1 MDLMELREQ
10 INEIDREML
19 DLFLRRM
26 QVSSNVAE
34 YKRQNGLP
42 VLDAARERELLANIA
57 GQAGEDLDE
66 YAIVLY
72 STILSLSRS
81 YQHKKLSPDSKYG
94 AIIENARETTA
105 KLFPEK
111 ARVACQ
117 GVEGAYSQIA
127 ASKMFKIPS
136 ILYFSS
142 FDGVFAAIESGMC
155 EYGVLPIENSTA
167 GSVKRVYDLMVDH
180 NLYVVRS
187 MRVKI
192 DHNLLAKPGTKLSNI
207 KEIFSHEQAIDQSAA
222 FLRTFKDVKVT
233 VYPNTAVAARMVAE
247 SERNDVAALSSRDC
261 AELYGL
267 ESLANSVQDKSNN
280 YTRFICVAKNPQIYP
295 GADRTSI
302 MLVTP
307 HKPGALYNVLAR
319 INALGLNLL
328 KLESRPLPERE
339 FEFMFYF
346 DIEGS
351 AYSPELLELISE
363 LESDS
368 EEFKY
373 LGTYAESIG

>member
-34 YKRQNGLP
+34 YKRKNGLP

-57 GQAGEDLDE
+57 QQAGEDLDE
-66 YAIVLY
+66 YAVVLY

-81 YQHKKLSPDSKYG
+81 YQHKKLSPESKYA

-111 ARVACQ
+111 ARIACQ

-192 DHNLLAKPGTKLSNI
+192 DHNLLSKPGTKLSDI
-207 KEIFSHEQAIDQSAA
+207 KEIFSHEQAIDQCAA
-222 FLRTFKDVKVT
+222 FLRTLKDVKVT
-233 VYPNTAVAARMVAE
+233 VCPNTAVAARMVAE
-247 SERNDVAALSSRDC
+247 SERGDVAALSSRDC

-267 ESLANSVQDKSNN
+267 IALANSVQDKSNN

-351 AYSPELLELISE
+351 PYSPELLELISE

>member
-34 YKRQNGLP
+34 YKRKNGLP

-57 GQAGEDLDE
+57 QQAGEDLDE
-66 YAIVLY
+66 YAVVLY

-81 YQHKKLSPDSKYG
+81 YQHKKLSPESKYA

-192 DHNLLAKPGTKLSNI
+192 DHNLLSKPGTKLSDV
-207 KEIFSHEQAIDQSAA
+207 KEIFSHEQAIDQCAA
-222 FLRTFKDVKVT
+222 FLRTLKDVKVT
-233 VYPNTAVAARMVAE
+233 VCPNTAVAARMVAE
-247 SERNDVAALSSRDC
+247 SERGDVAALSSRDC

-267 ESLANSVQDKSNN
+267 IALANSVQDKSNN

-351 AYSPELLELISE
+351 PYSPELLELISE

>member
-111 ARVACQ
+111 ARIACQ

-192 DHNLLAKPGTKLSNI
+192 DHNLLAKPGTKLSDI

-222 FLRTFKDVKVT
+222 FLRTFKDVKIT
-233 VYPNTAVAARMVAE
+233 VCPNTAVAARMVAE
-247 SERNDVAALSSRDC
+247 SDRTDVAALSSRDC

-351 AYSPELLELISE
+351 PYSPELLELISE

>member
-34 YKRQNGLP
+34 YKRKNGLP

-57 GQAGEDLDE
+57 QQAGEDLDE
-66 YAIVLY
+66 YAVVLY

-81 YQHKKLSPDSKYG
+81 YQHKKLSPESKYA

-111 ARVACQ
+111 ARIACQ

-187 MRVKI
+187 MRIKI
-192 DHNLLAKPGTKLSNI
+192 DHNLLAKPGTRLSDI

-222 FLRTFKDVKVT
+222 FLRTFKNVKVT
-233 VYPNTAVAARMVAE
+233 VCPNTAVAARMVAE
-247 SERNDVAALSSRDC
+247 SERSDVAALSSRDC

-351 AYSPELLELISE
+351 PYSPELLELISE

>member
-1 MDLMELREQ
+1 MDLMELRKQ

-34 YKRQNGLP
+34 YKRKNGLP

-57 GQAGEDLDE
+57 QQAGEDLDE
-66 YAIVLY
+66 YAVVLY

-81 YQHKKLSPDSKYG
+81 YQHKKLSPESKYA
-94 AIIENARETTA
+94 AIIENARKTTA

-192 DHNLLAKPGTKLSNI
+192 DHNLLSKPGTKLSDV
-207 KEIFSHEQAIDQSAA
+207 KEIFSHEQAIDQCAA
-222 FLRTFKDVKVT
+222 FLRTLKDVKVT
-233 VYPNTAVAARMVAE
+233 VCPNTAVAARMVAE
-247 SERNDVAALSSRDC
+247 SERGDVAALSSRDC

-267 ESLANSVQDKSNN
+267 IALANSVQDKSNN

-307 HKPGALYNVLAR
+307 HKPGALYNVLAK

-351 AYSPELLELISE
+351 PYSPELLELISE

>member
-222 FLRTFKDVKVT
+222 FLRTFKDVKIT
-233 VYPNTAVAARMVAE
+233 VCPNTAVAARMVAE
-247 SERNDVAALSSRDC
+247 SDRTDVAALSSRDC

>member
-57 GQAGEDLDE
+57 RQAGEDLDE

-192 DHNLLAKPGTKLSNI
+192 DHNLLAKPGTKLSDI

-233 VYPNTAVAARMVAE
+233 VCPNTAVAARMVAE

-351 AYSPELLELISE
+351 PYSPELLELISE

>member
-1 MDLMELREQ
+1 MDLMELRNQ
-10 INEIDREML
+10 INEIDSEML
-19 DLFLRRM
+19 KLFLRRM
-26 QVSSNVAE
+26 EVAENVAE

-42 VLDAARERELLANIA
+42 VLDAERERELLANIA
-57 GQAGEDLDE
+57 QQAGEDLDK
-66 YAIVLY
+66 YAVVLY
-72 STILSLSRS
+72 STLLSLSRS
-81 YQHKKLSPDSKYG
+81 HQHRKLSPDKEYKG
-94 AIIENARETTA
+94 QIEAALENTP

-111 ARVACQ
+111 ARIACQ

-180 NLYVVRS
+180 NLYIVRS

-192 DHNLLAKPGTKLSNI
+192 DHNLLSKPGTKQSDI
-207 KEIFSHEQAIDQSAA
+207 KEIFSHEQAIDQCAA
-222 FLRTFKDVKVT
+222 FLRTMKDVKVT
-233 VYPNTAVAARMVAE
+233 VCPNTAVAARMVAE
-247 SERNDVAALSSRDC
+247 SGRTDVAALSSRDC

-267 ESLANSVQDKSNN
+267 QILSSSVQDKSNN
-280 YTRFICVAKNPQIYP
+280 YTRFICVAKNPLIFP

-302 MLVTP
+302 MLITH
-307 HKPGALYNVLAR
+307 HKPGALYNVLAK

-346 DIEGS
+346 DIEAS
-351 AYSPELLELISE
+351 AYSPLLPELLSE
-363 LESDS
+363 LDADS

-373 LGTYAESIG
+373 LGTYAETIG

>member
-1 MDLMELREQ
+1 MDLMELRQQ

-233 VYPNTAVAARMVAE
+233 VCPNTAVAARMVAE

>member
-111 ARVACQ
+111 ARLACQ

-192 DHNLLAKPGTKLSNI
+192 DHNLLAKPGTKLSDI

-233 VYPNTAVAARMVAE
+233 VCPNTAVAARMVAE

-351 AYSPELLELISE
+351 PYSPELLELISE

>member
-1 MDLMELREQ
+1 MNLMELREQ

-233 VYPNTAVAARMVAE
+233 VCPNTAVAARMVAE

>member
-57 GQAGEDLDE
+57 GQAGKDLDE

-192 DHNLLAKPGTKLSNI
+192 DHNLLAKPGTKLSDI

-233 VYPNTAVAARMVAE
+233 VCPNTAVAARMVAE

>member
-34 YKRQNGLP
+34 YKRKNGLP

-57 GQAGEDLDE
+57 QQAGEDLDE
-66 YAIVLY
+66 YAVVLY

-81 YQHKKLSPDSKYG
+81 YQHKKLSPESKYA

-111 ARVACQ
+111 ARIACQ

-192 DHNLLAKPGTKLSNI
+192 DHNLLSKPGTKLSDI
-207 KEIFSHEQAIDQSAA
+207 GEIFSHEQAIDQCAA
-222 FLRTFKDVKVT
+222 FLRTLKDVKVT
-233 VYPNTAVAARMVAE
+233 VCPNTAVAARMVAE
-247 SERNDVAALSSRDC
+247 SERGDVAALSSRDC

-267 ESLANSVQDKSNN
+267 SALANSVQDKSNN

-351 AYSPELLELISE
+351 PYSPELLELISE

-373 LGTYAESIG
+373 LGTYAETIG

>member
-1 MDLMELREQ
+1 MDLMELRQQ

-127 ASKMFKIPS
+127 AAKMFKIPS

-233 VYPNTAVAARMVAE
+233 VCPNTAVAARMVAE

>member
-1 MDLMELREQ
+1 MELSELRKQ
-10 INEIDREML
+10 INEIDDQL
-19 DLFLRRM
+19 LKLFIDRM
-26 QVSSNVAE
+26 HVASEVAE
-34 YKRQNGLP
+34 YKRQNHMP
-42 VLDAARERELLANIA
+42 VLDSARERDLLARIA
-57 GQAGEDLDE
+57 ERAGEEMDE
-66 YAIVLY
+66 YALVLY

-81 YQHKKLSPDSKYG
+81 YQHKQLSPESKY
-94 AIIENARETTA
+94 AAMIKRSLETTD
-105 KLFPEK
+105 KLFPDQ

-127 ASKMFKIPS
+127 AAKLFRLPS
-136 ILYFSS
+136 ILYFSA

-180 NLYVVRS
+180 NLYIVRS

-192 DHNLLAKPGTKLSNI
+192 DHNLLAKPGTKLSDI

-222 FLRTFKDVKVT
+222 FLRTFKNVKVT
-233 VYPNTAVAARMVAE
+233 VVANTAVAAKMVAE
-247 SERNDVAALSSRDC
+247 SDRTDIAAISSRSC

-267 ESLANSVQDKSNN
+267 SVLADSVQDKSNN
-280 YTRFICVAKNPQIYP
+280 YTRFICVAKNPEIYP

-307 HKPGALYNVLAR
+307 HKPGALYNILSK

-346 DIEGS
+346 DIEAS
-351 AYSPELLELISE
+351 AYSPELTELISE
-363 LESDS
+363 LEAGS

>member
-34 YKRQNGLP
+34 YKRKNGLP

-57 GQAGEDLDE
+57 RQAGEDLDE
-66 YAIVLY
+66 YAVVLY

-81 YQHKKLSPDSKYG
+81 YQHKKLSPESKYA

-111 ARVACQ
+111 ARIACQ

-192 DHNLLAKPGTKLSNI
+192 DHNLLSKPGTKLGDV
-207 KEIFSHEQAIDQSAA
+207 KEIFSHEQAIDQCAA
-222 FLRTFKDVKVT
+222 FLRTLKDVKVT
-233 VYPNTAVAARMVAE
+233 VCPNTAVAARMVAE
-247 SERNDVAALSSRDC
+247 SERGDVAALSSRDC

-267 ESLANSVQDKSNN
+267 CALANSVQDKSNN

-351 AYSPELLELISE
+351 PYSPELLELISE

>member
-10 INEIDREML
+10 INEIDAQML

-34 YKRQNGLP
+34 YKRKNGLP

-57 GQAGEDLDE
+57 RQAGEDLDE
-66 YAIVLY
+66 YAVVLY

-81 YQHKKLSPDSKYG
+81 YQHKKLSPESKYA
-94 AIIENARETTA
+94 AIVENTRETTA

-111 ARVACQ
+111 ARIACQ

-180 NLYVVRS
+180 NLYIVRS

-192 DHNLLAKPGTKLSNI
+192 DHNLLSKPGTKLSDV
-207 KEIFSHEQAIDQSAA
+207 KEIFSHEQAIDQCAA
-222 FLRTFKDVKVT
+222 FLRTMKDVKVT
-233 VYPNTAVAARMVAE
+233 VCPNTAVAARMVAE
-247 SERNDVAALSSRDC
+247 SDRRDVAALSSRDC

-267 ESLANSVQDKSNN
+267 IALANSVQDKSNN

-351 AYSPELLELISE
+351 PYSPELLELISE

-373 LGTYAESIG
+373 LGTYAETIG

>member
-1 MDLMELREQ
+1 MDLMELRKQ

-111 ARVACQ
+111 ARIACQ

-142 FDGVFAAIESGMC
+142 FDSVFAAIESGMC

-187 MRVKI
+187 MRMKI
-192 DHNLLAKPGTKLSNI
+192 DHNLLAKPGTKLSDI

-233 VYPNTAVAARMVAE
+233 VCPNTAVAARMVAE

>member
-94 AIIENARETTA
+94 AIIENARENTA

-111 ARVACQ
+111 ARIACQ

-233 VYPNTAVAARMVAE
+233 VCPNTAVAARMVAE

>member
-1 MDLMELREQ
+1 MDLSTLREQ
-10 INEIDREML
+10 INQIDNNML
-19 DLFLRRM
+19 ELFLRRM
-26 QVSSNVAE
+26 QVSSDIAE
-34 YKRQNGLP
+34 YKRQNNLP
-42 VLDAARERELLANIA
+42 VLDAARERELLAGVA
-57 GQAGEDLDE
+57 QKAGEDLDE

-81 YQHKKLSPDSKYG
+81 YQHKKLSPESKYG
-94 AIIENARETTA
+94 AIIENALETTA
-105 KLFPEK
+105 KLFPEQ

-192 DHNLLAKPGTKLSNI
+192 DHHLLAKPGTKISDI
-207 KEIFSHEQAIDQSAA
+207 KEIFSHEQAIDQCAA

-233 VYPNTAVAARMVAE
+233 VCPNTAVAARMVAE
-247 SERNDVAALSSRDC
+247 SDRRDVAALSARAC
-261 AELYGL
+261 AELYEL
-267 ESLANSVQDKSNN
+267 ESLADSVQDKSNN

-302 MLVTP
+302 MLVTA
-307 HKPGALYNVLAR
+307 HKPGALYNILAR

-346 DIEGS
+346 DIEAS

-363 LESDS
+363 LESGS
-368 EEFKY
+368 EDFKY

>member
-180 NLYVVRS
+180 TLYVVRS
-187 MRVKI
+187 LRVKI

-233 VYPNTAVAARMVAE
+233 VCPNTAVAARMVAE

>member
-1 MDLMELREQ
+1 MELSALREQ
-10 INEIDREML
+10 INEIDVQL
-19 DLFLRRM
+19 LKLFEDRM
-26 QVSSNVAE
+26 HVSSQVADF
-34 YKRQNGLP
+34 KRKNGLP
-42 VLDAARERELLANIA
+42 VLDSARERQLLSSIA
-57 GQAGEDLDE
+57 QNAEEDLE
-66 YAIVLY
+66 KYALVLY
-72 STILSLSRS
+72 STILALSRS
-81 YQHKKLSPDSKYG
+81 YQHKSLSPDSKYR
-94 AIIENARETTA
+94 AVIENALNTTE

-127 ASKMFKIPS
+127 ATKFFKLPS

-180 NLYVVRS
+180 NLYIVRS

-192 DHNLLAKPGTKLSNI
+192 DHSLLAKPGTKI
-207 KEIFSHEQAIDQSAA
+207 GDVKEIFSHEQAIDQSAA
-222 FLRTFKDVKVT
+222 FLRTLGDVKIT
-233 VYPNTAVAARMVAE
+233 VCPNTAVAARMVAE
-247 SERNDVAALSSRDC
+247 SSRTDVAALSSRNC
-261 AELYGL
+261 AELYDL
-267 ESLANSVQDKSNN
+267 ISLSDSVQDKSNN
-280 YTRFICVAKNPQIYP
+280 YTRFICVAKQPKIFP
-295 GADRTSI
+295 GADRTSL

-307 HKPGALYNVLAR
+307 HKPGALYNILSK

-346 DIEGS
+346 DIEAS
-351 AYSPELLELISE
+351 PYAPELTELIAE
-363 LESDS
+363 LEGDS

-373 LGTYAESIG
+373 MGTYAETIG

>member
-1 MDLMELREQ
+1 MDLSTLREQ
-10 INEIDREML
+10 INQIDSDML
-19 DLFLRRM
+19 ELFLRRM
-26 QVSSNVAE
+26 QVSSNIAE
-34 YKRQNGLP
+34 YKRQNSLP
-42 VLDAARERELLANIA
+42 VLDAARERELLAGVA
-57 GQAGEDLDE
+57 QKAGEDLDE

-81 YQHKKLSPDSKYG
+81 YQHKKLSPESKYG
-94 AIIENARETTA
+94 AIIENALETTA
-105 KLFPEK
+105 KLFPEQ

-192 DHNLLAKPGTKLSNI
+192 DHHLLAKPGTKISDI
-207 KEIFSHEQAIDQSAA
+207 KEIFSHEQAIDQCAA
-222 FLRTFKDVKVT
+222 FLRTMKDVKVT
-233 VYPNTAVAARMVAE
+233 VCPNTAVAARMVAE
-247 SERNDVAALSSRDC
+247 SERTDVAALSSRDC

-267 ESLANSVQDKSNN
+267 QILASSVQDKSNN
-280 YTRFICVAKNPQIYP
+280 YTRFICVAKNPLIFP

-302 MLVTP
+302 MLITH
-307 HKPGALYNVLAR
+307 HKPGALYNVLAK

-346 DIEGS
+346 DIEAS
-351 AYSPELLELISE
+351 AYSPLLPELLSE
-363 LESDS
+363 LDADS

-373 LGTYAESIG
+373 LGTYAETIG

>member
-1 MDLMELREQ
+1 MDLSKLREQ
-10 INEIDREML
+10 INEIDSEML

-34 YKRQNGLP
+34 YKRKNGLP

-57 GQAGEDLDE
+57 QQAGEDLDE

-81 YQHKKLSPDSKYG
+81 YQHKKLSPESKYG
-94 AIIENARETTA
+94 AVIENALETTP
-105 KLFPEK
+105 KLFPEQ
-111 ARVACQ
+111 ARIACQ

-192 DHNLLAKPGTKLSNI
+192 DHNLLAKPGAKLSDI
-207 KEIFSHEQAIDQSAA
+207 KEIFSHEQAIDQCAA

-233 VYPNTAVAARMVAE
+233 VCPNTAVAARMVAE
-247 SERNDVAALSSRDC
+247 SDRTDVAALSSRDC

-307 HKPGALYNVLAR
+307 HKPGALYNVLAK

-346 DIEGS
+346 DIEAS

>member
-1 MDLMELREQ
+1 M
-10 INEIDREML
+10 I
-19 DLFLRRM
+19 
-26 QVSSNVAE
+26 
-34 YKRQNGLP
+34 KR
-42 VLDAARERELLANIA
+42 
-57 GQAGEDLDE
+57 
-66 YAIVLY
+66 
-72 STILSLSRS
+72 SL
-81 YQHKKLSPDSKYG
+81 
-94 AIIENARETTA
+94 ETTE
-105 KLFPEK
+105 KVFPDQ

-127 ASKMFKIPS
+127 ATKLFRLPS
-136 ILYFSS
+136 ILYFSA

-167 GSVKRVYDLMVDH
+167 CSVKRVYDLMVDH
-180 NLYVVRS
+180 NLYIVRS

-192 DHNLLAKPGTKLSNI
+192 DHNLLAKPGTKLSDI

-222 FLRTFKDVKVT
+222 FLRTFKNVKVT
-233 VYPNTAVAARMVAE
+233 VVANTAVAAKMVAE
-247 SERNDVAALSSRDC
+247 SDRTDIAAISSRSC

-267 ESLANSVQDKSNN
+267 AVLADSVQDKSNN
-280 YTRFICVAKNPQIYP
+280 YTRFICVAKNPEIYP

-307 HKPGALYNVLAR
+307 HKPGALYNILSK

-346 DIEGS
+346 DIESS
-351 AYSPELLELISE
+351 AYSPELTELISE
-363 LESDS
+363 LEAGS

>member
-1 MDLMELREQ
+1 MELLELRNKINQ
-10 INEIDREML
+10 IDE
-19 DLFLRRM
+19 DLLQLFVERM
-26 QVSSNVAE
+26 QVSGSVAE
-34 YKRQNGLP
+34 YKRQNHLP
-42 VLDAARERELLANIA
+42 VLDTARERELLAGIA
-57 GQAGEDLDE
+57 QRAGEEMDE
-66 YAIVLY
+66 YALVLY

-81 YQHKKLSPDSKYG
+81 YQHKKLSPESKYG
-94 AIIENARETTA
+94 AIIKNALETTE

-111 ARVACQ
+111 ARIACQ
-117 GVEGAYSQIA
+117 GVEGAYSQLA
-127 ASKMFKIPS
+127 AAKLFKLPS
-136 ILYFSS
+136 ILYFNN

-180 NLYVVRS
+180 NLYITRS
-187 MRVKI
+187 IRVKI
-192 DHNLLAKPGTKLSNI
+192 DHHLLAKPGTKTSDI
-207 KEIFSHEQAIDQSAA
+207 KEIFSHEQAIDQCAA
-222 FLRTFKDVKVT
+222 FLRTFKNVKVT
-233 VYPNTAVAARMVAE
+233 VCPNTAIAAQMVAQ
-247 SERNDVAALSSRDC
+247 SDRTDVAALSARTC

-267 ESLANSVQDKSNN
+267 GILADSVQDKSNN
-280 YTRFICVAKNPQIYP
+280 YTRFICVARTPEIYP

-307 HKPGALYNVLAR
+307 HKPGALYNVLSR

-328 KLESRPLPERE
+328 KLESRPIPEKE

-346 DIEGS
+346 DIEVS
-351 AYSPELLELISE
+351 AYAPELIELISE

-368 EEFKY
+368 EQFKY

>member
-10 INEIDREML
+10 INEIDAQML

-34 YKRQNGLP
+34 YKRKNGLP

-57 GQAGEDLDE
+57 RQAGEDLDE
-66 YAIVLY
+66 YAVVLY

-81 YQHKKLSPDSKYG
+81 YQHKKLSPESKYA
-94 AIIENARETTA
+94 AIVENTRETTA

-111 ARVACQ
+111 TRIACQ

-180 NLYVVRS
+180 NLYIVRS

-192 DHNLLAKPGTKLSNI
+192 DHNLLSKPGTKLSDV
-207 KEIFSHEQAIDQSAA
+207 KEIFSHEQAIDQCAA
-222 FLRTFKDVKVT
+222 FLRTMKDVKVT
-233 VYPNTAVAARMVAE
+233 VCPNTAVAARMVAE
-247 SERNDVAALSSRDC
+247 SDRRDVAALSSRDC

-267 ESLANSVQDKSNN
+267 IALANSVQDKSNN

-351 AYSPELLELISE
+351 PYSPELLELISE

-373 LGTYAESIG
+373 LGTYAETIG

>member
-127 ASKMFKIPS
+127 ASRMFKIPS

-192 DHNLLAKPGTKLSNI
+192 DHNLLAKPGTKLSDI

-233 VYPNTAVAARMVAE
+233 VCPNTAVAARMVAE

>member
-1 MDLMELREQ
+1 MDLSTLREQ
-10 INEIDREML
+10 INQIDSDML
-19 DLFLRRM
+19 ELFLRRM
-26 QVSSNVAE
+26 QVSSNIAE
-34 YKRQNGLP
+34 YKRQNSLP
-42 VLDAARERELLANIA
+42 VLDAARERELLAGVA
-57 GQAGEDLDE
+57 QKAGEDLDE

-81 YQHKKLSPDSKYG
+81 YQHKKLSPESKYG
-94 AIIENARETTA
+94 AIIENALETTA

-180 NLYVVRS
+180 NLYIVRS

-192 DHNLLAKPGTKLSNI
+192 DHHLLAKPGTKISDI
-207 KEIFSHEQAIDQSAA
+207 KEIFSHEQAIDQCAA

-233 VYPNTAVAARMVAE
+233 VCPNTAVAARMVAE
-247 SERNDVAALSSRDC
+247 SDRRDVAALSARAC
-261 AELYGL
+261 AVLYEL
-267 ESLANSVQDKSNN
+267 
-280 YTRFICVAKNPQIYP
+280 
-295 GADRTSI
+295 
-302 MLVTP
+302 
-307 HKPGALYNVLAR
+307 
-319 INALGLNLL
+319 
-328 KLESRPLPERE
+328 
-339 FEFMFYF
+339 
-346 DIEGS
+346 
-351 AYSPELLELISE
+351 
-363 LESDS
+363 
-368 EEFKY
+368 
-373 LGTYAESIG
+373 